1 MNTAKEIRAK
11 NVENSKNIIKN
22 IDISDA
28 MTVRLY
34 SKSRTRGEVKFK
46 KKRDTLNFKSTDDA
60 NDAINKLVDAGVKI
74 RKVEIISQDH
84 SILAVFKPERI
95 RLTPTQDD
103 KLAKREEREQAK
115 AEKARLKEIELSE
128 KKQARELKKQLK
140 SAANSYKSKA
150 AKNIAAEALA

>member
-74 RKVEIISQDH
+74 RKVEIISQDN

-115 AEKARLKEIELSE
+115 AEKARLKEIELAE

-140 SAANSYKSKA
+140 STANSYKSKA

>member
-115 AEKARLKEIELSE
+115 AEKARLKEIELAE

-140 SAANSYKSKA
+140 STANSYKSKA

>member
-74 RKVEIISQDH
+74 RKVEIISQDN
-84 SILAVFKPERI
+84 SILAAFKPERI

-140 SAANSYKSKA
+140 STANSYKSKA